1 MSKHNELRG
10 QRAELLKQADA
21 IVSAAQNENRNLST
35 DEVTKFNKIDAA
47 ANELRDQFT
56 AMERNIELQKEA
68 AAKSVS
74 KEPKKLD
81 RSASFEKYL
90 RKGFGA
96 LNAEERN
103 ILSRGT
109 ATQVVGT
116 DALGGYGVPQ
126 GFSGEVDIALAFTG
140 ELERLARAFNTE
152 SGNLV
157 PYPTNNDTAT
167 DAILTAEAAE
177 STVQDLTLGVVNLN
191 AYKYTSLVKVSEELM
206 QDAGFDLTGFV
217 IEQLG
222 ERIARATNSA
232 FTVGTGSS
240 QPSGIVT
247 GSSLGKTAA
256 SATAIASGEILDLI
270 YSVNKAYRNSA
281 SFGLMMNDSTVAAV
295 RALGLSVTN
304 DFPVFVPSMAIG
316 EPDRIMGI
324 PVYVNNDV
332 AAIATGAKSIICG
345 DMSKFIVRS
354 AGNVIVERIDEQ
366 YKSAG
371 ITAFR
376 AKVRKDSHVLDATAI
391 KHLIQA

>member
-10 QRAELLKQADA
+10 QRASLLQEADA

-96 LNAEERN
+96 LSAEERN

-167 DAILTAEAAE
+167 DAVLTAEAAE
-177 STVQDLTLGVVNLN
+177 STIQDLTLGVVNLN

-217 IEQLG
+217 IEQLS
-222 ERIARATNSA
+222 ERIVRSTNAA
-232 FTVGTGSS
+232 FSVGTGSS

-256 SATAIASGEILDLI
+256 SATAITSGEILDLI

-281 SFGLMMNDSTVAAV
+281 SFGLMMNDSTVASV
-295 RALGLSVTN
+295 RALGLSVQN

-316 EPDRIMGI
+316 EPDRIYGI
-324 PVYVNNDV
+324 PVYVNND
-332 AAIATGAKSIICG
+332 IAEISTGAKSIICG

-354 AGNVIVERIDEQ
+354 CGNPVVERIDEQ

-376 AKVRKDSHVLDATAI
+376 AKVRKDSHLLNSQAV

>member
-10 QRAELLKQADA
+10 QRAELLMQADA

-167 DAILTAEAAE
+167 DAVLTAEAAE
-177 STVQDLTLGVVNLN
+177 STIQDLTLGVVNLN

-256 SATAIASGEILDLI
+256 SATAITSGEILDLI

-324 PVYVNNDV
+324 PVYVNND
-332 AAIATGAKSIICG
+332 ISEISTGAKSIICG

-354 AGNVIVERIDEQ
+354 AGNVVVERIDEQ

>member
-1 MSKHNELRG
+1 MSKHNDLRG
-10 QRAELLKQADA
+10 QRAELLKTASE
-21 IVSAAQNENRNLST
+21 IVSGAQNENRNLST
-35 DEVTKFNKIDAA
+35 DEVSKFNKIDEA
-47 ANELRDQFT
+47 ANELRDQYQ
-56 AMERNIELQKEA
+56 ALERNIELQKEA

-90 RKGFGA
+90 RKGYSA

-116 DALGGYGVPQ
+116 DSLGGFGVPQ

-140 ELERLARAFNTE
+140 ELERLARAFNTA

-177 STVQDLTLGVVNLN
+177 STIQDLTLGVVNLN
-191 AYKYTSLVKVSEELM
+191 AYKYSSLVKVSEELM

-222 ERIARATNSA
+222 ERISRATNSA

-240 QPSGIVT
+240 QPQGVVT

-256 SATAIASGEILDLI
+256 SATAITSGEILDLI

-332 AAIATGAKSIICG
+332 ASMATGAKSIICG
-345 DMSKFIVRS
+345 SFDKFIIRS
-354 AGNVIVERIDEQ
+354 AGNVVVERIDEQ
-366 YKSAG
+366 FKSAG

-376 AKVRKDSHVLDATAI
+376 AKVRKDSHVLDTTAI

>member
-167 DAILTAEAAE
+167 DAVLTAEAAE
-177 STVQDLTLGVVNLN
+177 STIQDLTLGVVNLN

-247 GSSLGKTAA
+247 GSTLGKTAA
-256 SATAIASGEILDLI
+256 SATAITSGEILDLI

-281 SFGLMMNDSTVAAV
+281 SFGLLMNDSTVAAV
-295 RALGLSVTN
+295 RALGLSVQN

-332 AAIATGAKSIICG
+332 EAIATGKKSIICG

-354 AGNVIVERIDEQ
+354 AGNIVVERIDEQ

>member
-1 MSKHNELRG
+1 MSKHNDLRG
-10 QRAELLKQADA
+10 QRAELLKKADN
-21 IVSAAQNENRNLST
+21 IVSTCQNENRNLST
-35 DEVTKFNKIDAA
+35 DEVSKFNKIDEA
-47 ANELRDQFT
+47 ANELRDQYQ
-56 AMERNIELQKEA
+56 ALERNIELQKEA

-90 RKGFGA
+90 RKGYSA

-103 ILSRGT
+103 ILSRGQ

-140 ELERLARAFNTE
+140 ELERLSRAFNTA

-157 PYPTNNDTAT
+157 PYPINNDTGT
-167 DAILTAEAAE
+167 NAILTAETAE
-177 STVQDLTLGVVNLN
+177 STIQDLTLGVVNLN

-217 IEQLG
+217 LEQLG
-222 ERIARATNSA
+222 ERISRATNTDFS
-232 FTVGTGSS
+232 VGSGSS
-240 QPSGIVT
+240 KPQGIVT

-256 SATAIASGEILDLI
+256 SATAITSGEILDLI

-304 DFPVFVPSMAIG
+304 DFPVFVPSMSIG

-324 PVYVNNDV
+324 PVYVNNSIDG
-332 AAIATGAKSIICG
+332 IATGKKTIICG
-345 DMSKFIVRS
+345 DMSKFIIRS
-354 AGNVIVERIDEQ
+354 AGGPVIERIDEQ

-376 AKVRKDSHVLDATAI
+376 AKVRKDSAVLDATAI
-391 KHLIQA
+391 KHLIQS

>member
-167 DAILTAEAAE
+167 DAVLTAEAAE
-177 STVQDLTLGVVNLN
+177 STIQDLTLGVVNLN

-247 GSSLGKTAA
+247 GSTLGKTAA
-256 SATAIASGEILDLI
+256 SATAITSGEILDLI

-281 SFGLMMNDSTVAAV
+281 SFGLLMNDSTVAAV

-324 PVYVNNDV
+324 PVYVNND
-332 AAIATGAKSIICG
+332 ILEISTGAKSIICG

-354 AGNVIVERIDEQ
+354 AGNVVVERIDEQ

>member
-96 LNAEERN
+96 LSAEERN

-167 DAILTAEAAE
+167 DAVLTAEAAE
-177 STVQDLTLGVVNLN
+177 STIQDLTLGVVNLN

-247 GSSLGKTAA
+247 GSTLGKTAA
-256 SATAIASGEILDLI
+256 SATAITSGEILDLI

-324 PVYVNNDV
+324 PVYVNNDIE
-332 AAIATGAKSIICG
+332 AISSGKKSIICG

-354 AGNVIVERIDEQ
+354 AGNVVVERIDEQ

-376 AKVRKDSHVLDATAI
+376 AKVRKDSAVLDSTSI

>member
-90 RKGFGA
+90 RQGFGS

-109 ATQVVGT
+109 ATQIVGT
-116 DALGGYGVPQ
+116 DSLGGYGVPQ

-167 DAILTAEAAE
+167 DAVLTAEAAE
-177 STVQDLTLGVVNLN
+177 STIQDLTLGVVNLN

-206 QDAGFDLTGFV
+206 QDAGFNLTEFV
-217 IEQLG
+217 LQQLG
-222 ERIARATNSA
+222 ERIARSTNAA

-240 QPSGIVT
+240 QPSGLVT
-247 GSSLGKTAA
+247 GSTLGKTAA
-256 SATAIASGEILDLI
+256 SATAITSGEILDLI

-324 PVYVNNDV
+324 PVYVNNDIE
-332 AAIATGAKSIICG
+332 AIGSGKKSIICG

-354 AGNVIVERIDEQ
+354 AGNVVIERIDEQ
-366 YKSAG
+366 WKSQG
-371 ITAFR
+371 ITGFR
-376 AKVRKDSHVLDATAI
+376 AKVRKDSAVIDATAI

>member
-109 ATQVVGT
+109 ATQVGGT

-167 DAILTAEAAE
+167 DAVLTAEAAE
-177 STVQDLTLGVVNLN
+177 STIQDLTLGVVNLN

-247 GSSLGKTAA
+247 GSTLGKTAA
-256 SATAIASGEILDLI
+256 SATAITSGEILDLI

-324 PVYVNNDV
+324 PVYVNNDIE
-332 AAIATGAKSIICG
+332 AISSGKKSIICG

-354 AGNVIVERIDEQ
+354 AGNVVVERIDEQ

>member
-1 MSKHNELRG
+1 MSKHNDLRG
-10 QRAELLKQADA
+10 QRAELLKQADT
-21 IVSAAQNENRNLST
+21 IVSTCQNENRNLST
-35 DEVTKFNKIDAA
+35 DEVSKFNKIDEA
-47 ANELRDQFT
+47 ANELRDQYQ
-56 AMERNIELQKEA
+56 ALERNIELQKEA

-90 RKGFGA
+90 RKGYSA

-116 DALGGYGVPQ
+116 DSLGGFGVPQ

-140 ELERLARAFNTE
+140 ELERLARAFNTA

-157 PYPTNNDTAT
+157 PYPTNDDTAT

-177 STVQDLTLGVVNLN
+177 STIQDLTLGVVNLN
-191 AYKYTSLVKVSEELM
+191 AYKYSSLVKVSEELM

-222 ERIARATNSA
+222 ERISRATNTDFS
-232 FTVGTGSS
+232 VGSGSS
-240 QPSGIVT
+240 KPQGIVT

-256 SATAIASGEILDLI
+256 SATAITSGEILDLI

-304 DFPVFVPSMAIG
+304 DFPVFVPSMSIG

-324 PVYVNNDV
+324 PVYVNNSIDG
-332 AAIATGAKSIICG
+332 IATGKKTIICG
-345 DMSKFIVRS
+345 DMSKFIIRS
-354 AGNVIVERIDEQ
+354 AGGPVIERIDEQ
-366 YKSAG
+366 FKSAG

-376 AKVRKDSHVLDATAI
+376 AKVRKDSHVLDTTAI

>member
-1 MSKHNELRG
+1 MSKHNDLRG
-10 QRAELLKQADA
+10 QRAELLKTASE
-21 IVSAAQNENRNLST
+21 IVSGAQNENRNLST
-35 DEVTKFNKIDAA
+35 DEVSKFNKIDEA
-47 ANELRDQFT
+47 ANELRDQYQ
-56 AMERNIELQKEA
+56 ALERNIELQKEA

-90 RKGFGA
+90 RKGYSA
-96 LNAEERN
+96 LNADERN
-103 ILSRGT
+103 ILSRGQ

-116 DALGGYGVPQ
+116 DALGGFGVPQ

-140 ELERLARAFNTE
+140 ELERLARAFNTA

-177 STVQDLTLGVVNLN
+177 STIQDLTLGVVNLN

-206 QDAGFDLTGFV
+206 QDAGFDLTAFV
-217 IEQLG
+217 LEQLG
-222 ERIARATNSA
+222 ERISRATNTDFS
-232 FTVGTGSS
+232 VGSGSS
-240 QPSGIVT
+240 KPQGIVT

-256 SATAIASGEILDLI
+256 SATAITSGEILDLI

-304 DFPVFVPSMAIG
+304 DFPVFVPSMSIG

-324 PVYVNNDV
+324 PVYVNNSIDG
-332 AAIATGAKSIICG
+332 IATGKKTIICG
-345 DMSKFIVRS
+345 DMSKFIIRS
-354 AGNVIVERIDEQ
+354 AGGPVIERIDEQ
-366 YKSAG
+366 FKSAG

-376 AKVRKDSHVLDATAI
+376 AKVRKDSHVLDTTAI

>member
-1 MSKHNELRG
+1 L
-10 QRAELLKQADA
+10 
-21 IVSAAQNENRNLST
+21 
-35 DEVTKFNKIDAA
+35 
-47 ANELRDQFT
+47 
-56 AMERNIELQKEA
+56 ERNIELQKEA

-81 RSASFEKYL
+81 RSASFEKYI
-90 RKGFGA
+90 RKGYSA
-96 LNAEERN
+96 LNADERN

-116 DALGGYGVPQ
+116 DSLGGFGVPE

-140 ELERLARAFNTE
+140 ELERLARAFNTA

-177 STVQDLTLGVVNLN
+177 STIQDLTLGVVNLN

-222 ERIARATNSA
+222 ERIARATNAA

-240 QPSGIVT
+240 QPSGLVT

-256 SATAIASGEILDLI
+256 SATAITSGEILDLI

-332 AAIATGAKSIICG
+332 AAIATGAKSIVCG

-354 AGNVIVERIDEQ
+354 AGNVVVERIDEQ

>member
-10 QRAELLKQADA
+10 QRAELLMQADA
-21 IVSAAQNENRNLST
+21 IVSTAQNENRNLST

-96 LNAEERN
+96 LSAEERN

-167 DAILTAEAAE
+167 DAVLTAEAAE
-177 STVQDLTLGVVNLN
+177 STIQDLTLGVVNLN

-222 ERIARATNSA
+222 ARISSATNAA
-232 FTVGTGSS
+232 FSVGTGSS

-256 SATAIASGEILDLI
+256 SATAITSGEILDLI

-324 PVYVNNDV
+324 PVYVNND
-332 AAIATGAKSIICG
+332 ILEISTGAKSIICG

-354 AGNVIVERIDEQ
+354 AGNVVVERIDEQ

>member
-96 LNAEERN
+96 LSAEERN

-167 DAILTAEAAE
+167 DAVLTAEAAE
-177 STVQDLTLGVVNLN
+177 STIQDLTLGVVNLN

-247 GSSLGKTAA
+247 GSTLGKTAA
-256 SATAIASGEILDLI
+256 SATAITSGEILDLI

-324 PVYVNNDV
+324 PVYVNNDIE
-332 AAIATGAKSIICG
+332 AISSGKKSIICG

-354 AGNVIVERIDEQ
+354 AGNVVVERIDEQ

-376 AKVRKDSHVLDATAI
+376 AKVRKDSAVLDSTSI
-391 KHLIQA
+391 KHLIQS